1 MRNFPRLAA
10 SKTSLVPQT
19 PYLNLRKQGL
29 LRIQN
34 YYNTKKTKKRMD
46 LHKIW
51 NNIKLFGKT
60 LWFLLFYRLKKPYLF
75 QNSLNFRNNF
85 TNYQRIVQDKLHK
98 LHFLGGKHFLML
110 RYSEANLLTFQIR
123 TKSVFKTQKRT
134 PMRTLKRTW
143 SPSPPTIMPR
153 LISR

>member
-29 LRIQN
+29 LESKIIITQKKQKSEWIYTKFGITQN
-34 YYNTKKTKKRMD
+34 FPEKY
-46 LHKIW
+46 
-51 NNIKLFGKT
+51 
-60 LWFLLFYRLKKPYLF
+60 LWFPSFYRMKRRDLF